1 MSQATKDEK
10 PYKIYERHLTPTGDK
25 EAAFALWTI
34 ADSCNFP
41 ISQLMKAIGAFQWHR
56 RISAA

>member
-10 PYKIYERHLTPTGDK
+10 PYKIYERQLTPAGDK
-25 EAAFALWTI
+25 EAALALWAI
-34 ADSCNFP
+34 ANFCNFP
-41 ISQLMKAIGAFQWHR
+41 ISELMKAIGAFQWHR